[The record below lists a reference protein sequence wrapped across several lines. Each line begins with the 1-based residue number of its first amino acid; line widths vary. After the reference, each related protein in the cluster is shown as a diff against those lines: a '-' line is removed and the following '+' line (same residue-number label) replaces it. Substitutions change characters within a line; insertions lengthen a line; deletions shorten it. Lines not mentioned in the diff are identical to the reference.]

1 MEKPFVWQM
10 IREAIDNLNGRA
22 TYTEIKNYIHSKWD
36 NVNNLTINAQLI
48 VLTVNQPSRIHYPEN
63 KKPRMSDSQYDIL
76 YSTGRGQV
84 VKYNP
89 EEHGMWEIYENEFG
103 SPLIRQ
109 VISNEEEVFDNI
121 IDPDAGSFIFPIEA
135 NLRDFL
141 ISNLNTVKD
150 SKLSLY
156 VDDNGR
162 DGKEYPTAVGL
173 IDILTVDENGNFIV
187 FELKL
192 TRGADKA
199 LGQILRYMGWVKKN
213 LANDKMVKG
222 VIVANKMDEKIKYA
236 VMMTNDITLYEYE
249 MNFVL
254 SKPKD

>member
-22 TYTEIKNYIHSKWD
+22 TYAEIKNYIHSKWD
-36 NVNNLTINAQLI
+36 NVNNLTINTQLLI
-48 VLTVNQPSRIHYPEN
+48 LTVNQPSRIHYPEN
-63 KKPRMSDSQYDIL
+63 KKPRISDSQYDIL

-89 EEHGMWEIYENEFG
+89 EEHGIWEIYQNEFG
-103 SPLIRQ
+103 SPLVRQ

-121 IDPDAGSFIFPIEA
+121 ADPDAESFIFPIEA

-150 SKLSLY
+150 SKLSLF
-156 VDDNGR
+156 VDENGR
-162 DGKEYPTAVGL
+162 DGKEYPTAVGP
-173 IDILTVDENGNFIV
+173 IDILTVDEDGNFIV

-213 LANDKMVKG
+213 LANGKLVKG

-236 VMMTNDITLYEYE
+236 VMMTSDITLYEYE

-254 SKPKD
+254 SRPKE